1 MDFNTKFKRNKGIT
15 LIALVVTIIVLLI
28 LAGISIMMLTGQNG
42 ILNRANQAK
51 ERTQQAQEYEQTA
64 INNTSDFINSYVNG
78 KSYEVVEPTNVEDW
92 VFTTESDGTITIT
105 KYKGSDTEVVIPNF
119 INGVAVKRVG
129 STTGT
134 DDTAYTFGYP
144 ILPGN
149 GDTVHRGGS
158 EDWYHENKSVTKI
171 TVSEGIEVIGAYA
184 FSAANA
190 LTEIKLPESLKQIYN
205 YAFYYTKS
213 LDNITIPNNVEKVDR
228 DLFCEAGSITVN
240 VPFEEGRQPSGWNA
254 DWNNGTDSDTIIINY
269 KK

>member
-42 ILNRANQAK
+42 ILNRAKEAK
-51 ERTQQAQEYEQTA
+51 ESTQQAQEYEQTA

-92 VFTTESDGTITIT
+92 YFTTESDGTITIT
-105 KYKGSDTEVVIPNF
+105 GYKGSDTEVVIPNF

-129 STTGT
+129 DKQTYRLG
-134 DDTAYTFGYP
+134 FP
-144 ILPGN
+144 ILPGD

-158 EDWYHENKSVTKI
+158 EDWYRENKSVTKI
-171 TVSEGIEVIGAYA
+171 TVSEGIEVIGSYA

-205 YAFYYTKS
+205 CAFYYTKS
-213 LDNITIPNNVEKVDR
+213 LDNITIPNNVEKVGR
-228 DLFCEAGSITVN
+228 DLFEDAGSITVN
-240 VPFEEGRQPSGWNA
+240 VPFEEGKQPSGWDA

>member
-1 MDFNTKFKRNKGIT
+1 
-15 LIALVVTIIVLLI
+15 
-28 LAGISIMMLTGQNG
+28 MMLTGQNG